1 MEICYYWTESLG
13 YTLENEGYNFG
24 GELKFTYNCVN
35 NSLTVKENDL
45 HIKNFFNVYSDEKIS
60 NITAVV
66 GRNGV
71 GKSTFLEEI
80 KSLYFQGGILAKK
93 DKNGDL
99 YNHKKIYVIKYK
111 DESGDR
117 YEIVYHRDLLLR
129 KKDYQPDVANSTN
142 FDNTLNTKKSTNFV
156 EANVIFTDSK
166 LEEKFLFRDG
176 VYGNNNASRQADLF
190 LIKKHYHL
198 TEASCIYFSYAF
210 DNNLYVQ
217 STSINSKYFDL
228 STKGILNEIDYKLN
242 DKSESFDTY
251 DPTKPNHLNARDN
264 RFNIGLLREY
274 SVGEN
279 KKRIHLLN
287 SKRGREFI
295 EKHKFFPTKAY
306 LNLDYILRKQ
316 YSFSTVETM
325 KSLLRSEKR
334 GKISPIESRIYDFVE
349 EMYTSKVKDNDLL
362 LARQTYL
369 RRILDSYFEDVNHFI
384 NYDRAREYL
393 LEQLAEL
400 NSKELDNKKTLFALI
415 DYFNR
420 MAIRALKEFAKTHID
435 ALSDFNEKEFSNMT
449 KSYKKFIAFFHN
461 TFLCGNPDISII
473 RGATYLNT
481 NANSDKDY
489 ELEEFFSKAVGL
501 IEVKLTPEGISLL
514 GEFLEQYDLIE
525 TGSDFIKIDWAG
537 LSTGEDALLGMYS
550 RFFALGKEFEEESKK
565 KIKDYRY
572 DGKNLII
579 LLDEVEHSLHPEWQ
593 RRIINNLVEFLP
605 LAFTTAESIQVVIA
619 TNVPFII
626 ADIPTNNIIYLEKDN
641 GTVQIVNKPS
651 QTFTANIHSLLM
663 SNFFMDATIG
673 RFSERKIKDIVQHLK
688 PSGNENEN
696 NTSSKRSKQ
705 YSQEEIEKTIKVIG
719 EPILRTKLKSLYDEK
734 YPKDNKDNKDSVA
747 EQFMAGIESDNYIPN
762 EIKGRL
768 KEMYRE
774 LGKEQKDD

>member
-13 YTLENEGYNFG
+13 YTVENEGYNFG

-35 NSLTVKENDL
+35 SSLKVEENDL
-45 HIKNFFNVYSDEKIS
+45 YIKNFFNVYSDEKIS

-80 KSLYFQGGILAKK
+80 KNLYTLGGILAKK
-93 DKNGDL
+93 DKNGEVYD
-99 YNHKKIYVIKYK
+99 HRRIYVIKNEGK
-111 DESGDR
+111 
-117 YEIVYHRDLLLR
+117 YEIVYHKDLLLR
-129 KKDYQPDVANSTN
+129 KKDSQSDVTNSIG
-142 FDNTLNTKKSTNFV
+142 NTFNMKKPTNFV

-166 LEEKFLFRDG
+166 LEEKYLFVDG
-176 VYGNNNASRQADLF
+176 VYGNKNNSREADLF

-198 TEASCIYFSYAF
+198 TETSCIYFSYAF
-210 DNNLYVQ
+210 DNNFYGL

-242 DKSESFDTY
+242 NKSETLDTY

-287 SKRGREFI
+287 SKKGREFI
-295 EKHKFFPTKAY
+295 KEHNFFPTTAY
-306 LNLDYILRKQ
+306 LNLDYILQGYDSLWTTKKTK
-316 YSFSTVETM
+316 SF
-325 KSLLRSEKR
+325 LRSEKR
-334 GKISPIESRIYDFVE
+334 DEVSLIESRIYDFIE
-349 EMYTSKVKDNDLL
+349 EMYTSEVEDNDLL

-393 LEQLAEL
+393 MEQLAEL
-400 NSKELDNKKTLFALI
+400 DLKELNNKKTLFALM

-420 MAIRALKEFAKTHID
+420 MAIRILKEFAETNID
-435 ALSDFNEKEFSNMT
+435 ALSDFDAKEFSNMT
-449 KSYKKFIAFFHN
+449 KSYKEFISFFHN
-461 TFLCGNPDISII
+461 TFLSGSPEISIK
-473 RGATYLNT
+473 RAATYLNT
-481 NANSDKDY
+481 SASLDGDY
-489 ELEEFFSKAVGL
+489 ELEGFSSKAVGL
-501 IEVKLTPEGISLL
+501 VEVNLTPKGICLL
-514 GEFLEQYDLIE
+514 GEFLDQYDLIE

-550 RFFALGKEFEEESKK
+550 RFFALGKEFREESAKE
-565 KIKDYRY
+565 IKDIRY

-593 RRIINNLVEFLP
+593 RRIINDLIEFLP

-626 ADIPTNNIIYLEKDN
+626 ADIPTNNVIYLEKDK
-641 GTVQIVNKPS
+641 GKVQIVNKPS

-673 RFSERKIKDIVQHLK
+673 RFSEQKIKDIVQHLK
-688 PSGNENEN
+688 PNSNEDEN
-696 NTSSKRSKQ
+696 NTSSKGSKQ

-734 YPKDNKDNKDSVA
+734 YPKDNKDSVA
-747 EQFMAGIESDNYIPN
+747 EQFMAEIESDTNIPDK
-762 EIKGRL
+762 IKGRL
-768 KEMYRE
+768 KDMYRE
-774 LGKEQKDD
+774 LGKDQKDD